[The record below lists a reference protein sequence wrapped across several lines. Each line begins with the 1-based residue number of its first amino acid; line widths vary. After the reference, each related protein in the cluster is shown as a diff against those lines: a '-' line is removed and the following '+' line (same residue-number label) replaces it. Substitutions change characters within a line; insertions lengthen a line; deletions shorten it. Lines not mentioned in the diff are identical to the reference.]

1 MTIIAA
7 CPHCSVQFSFDDS
20 QSGTVASCPTCQGQ
34 ITLAVPVAPPPAP
47 LAIPP
52 PLPTPRQQAR
62 VQRPSGAAN
71 IVGNTVAID
80 GTVYQLGTIN
90 SVRIAGGASGCFSV
104 GFFLLFFVM
113 AAGVFAGPGTNP
125 DSYVLGVF
133 SGVLALGLLVHII
146 QTNRTNTLMLTTS
159 SGEVAALKSTN
170 RQLLDA
176 VAQDIVDAISSR

>member
-1 MTIIAA
+1 MIIIAA
-7 CPHCSVQFSFDDS
+7 CPHCSDQFSFDDS

-52 PLPTPRQQAR
+52 PVPTPRQQAP

-90 SVRIAGGASGCFSV
+90 SVRIAGGVSGCFPV
-104 GFFLLFFVM
+104 GFFLLFFMM
-113 AAGVFAGPGTNP
+113 AAGSFTGPGTNP

-133 SGVLALGLLVHII
+133 SGVLALVLLVHII
-146 QTNRTNTLMLTTS
+146 QTKRTNTLMLTTS

-170 RQLLDA
+170 RQRLEA
-176 VAQDIVDAISSR
+176 VAQDIVNAISSR